1 VTSGDII
8 LRVDRDATA
17 SPNDVWKA
25 INVERAEK
33 KREFTMML
41 VLQKHPRA
49 PGAEWV
55 VLRLQGP
62 AG

>member
-1 VTSGDII
+1 M
-8 LRVDRDATA
+8 A
-17 SPNDVWKA
+17 SPDDVWKA
-25 INVERAEK
+25 INAARADR
-33 KREFTMML
+33 REFIMIL
-41 VLQKHPRA
+41 VLQKHPKA